1 MQKIAQLGEPILRR
15 KANKI
20 TAFKTKKLN
29 NLVAVLHDC
38 LGNSQGVGLAGPQ
51 IYQPYCVL
59 IIASKPTARY
69 PNAPL
74 MPPEIFINPSFEI
87 CSNNTQKDWEGCLS
101 IPSIRALV
109 SRHQHILVHYNDVNG
124 ALQQKALEGFNA
136 RIFQHEYDHLQG
148 LVYLDRVDNNQDIIS
163 ETEFFKLIAQTN
175 PSL

>member
-1 MQKIAQLGEPILRR
+1 MLKIAQLGEPILRR
-15 KANKI
+15 KADKI

-29 NLVAVLHDC
+29 NLVATLHDC
-38 LGNSQGVGLAGPQ
+38 LKNSQGVGLAAPQ
-51 IYQPYCVL
+51 IYQSYCVL

-87 CSNNTQKDWEGCLS
+87 RSNDTQKDWEGCLS
-101 IPSIRALV
+101 IPGIRALV
-109 SRHQHILVHYNDVNG
+109 SRHSHILVRYHDVNG
-124 ALQQKALEGFNA
+124 NAQQKALEGFNA

-163 ETEFFKLIAQTN
+163 DTEFFKLIAQTN
-175 PSL
+175 SSL